1 MNSAKVTVS
10 SRGHVI
16 LPARLRK
23 EMDIKAGTQVL
34 LTREADKIILQ
45 PVTSFTERLSGLT
58 AKSFGTTANDVSK
71 YIDKERED
79 R

>member
-10 SRGHVI
+10 KRGYVV

-23 EMDIKAGTQVL
+23 EMDIKAGTEVL
-34 LTREADKIILQ
+34 LTRDDDRIILQ
-45 PVTSFTERLSGLT
+45 PVACFTERLSGLT
-58 AKSFGTTANDVSK
+58 AKSIGSTAEDVAK
-71 YIDKERED
+71 YIDRERKD